1 MSRKEE
7 ILQDNVYVVGGRV
20 TQTVDA
26 PNGIASSMEIEILR
40 DEFFTTIVEH
50 LATEVVEVHK
60 TYPISNTM
68 EVGFETDFIVMKRKD
83 FEELLTLDIEVNE

>member
-1 MSRKEE
+1 MNRKDE

-20 TQTVDA
+20 TQIVDA
-26 PNGIASSMEIEILR
+26 PNGIAFPMEIEILR

-50 LATEVVEVHK
+50 LASEVVEVHK
-60 TYPISNTM
+60 TYPVANTM
-68 EVGFETDFIVMKRKD
+68 EVGFNTDFIVMRRKD